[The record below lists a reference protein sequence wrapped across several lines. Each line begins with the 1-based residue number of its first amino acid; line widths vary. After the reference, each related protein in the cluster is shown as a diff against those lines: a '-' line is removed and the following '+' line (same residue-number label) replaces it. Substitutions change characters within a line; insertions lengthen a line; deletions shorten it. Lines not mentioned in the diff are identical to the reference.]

1 MFVVSNFFPLA
12 VLPVNIRAFPAV
24 ADNVG
29 LTEMY
34 LNCSSKA
41 VMQTG
46 YALGFGKL
54 Q

>member
-1 MFVVSNFFPLA
+1 M
-12 VLPVNIRAFPAV
+12 LPVNIRAFPAV
-24 ADNVG
+24 AVYIG
-29 LTEMY
+29 LREMY
-34 LNCSSKA
+34 LNDSSKA